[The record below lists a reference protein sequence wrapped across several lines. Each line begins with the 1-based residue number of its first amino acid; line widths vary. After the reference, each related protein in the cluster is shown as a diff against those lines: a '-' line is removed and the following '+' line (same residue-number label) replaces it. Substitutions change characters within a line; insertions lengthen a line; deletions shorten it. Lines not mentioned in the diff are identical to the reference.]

1 MGGLPGVKNSA
12 EMNRPQAGG
21 YSICEIAL
29 GPQML
34 REPLGGGLR
43 RAVELVGVSREVTAG
58 VELQLLRLAGAV
70 ERRQGEVGGADDVD
84 LLSVRRPRRRVIFV
98 TAEREL
104 AHVTAMTR
112 AVRIHH
118 MHLHSA
124 MPARDEHNLSRIRRP
139 ERLVINHPREG
150 AEFFDRKIVRARA
163 GDDG

>member
-1 MGGLPGVKNSA
+1 MPWAFRQRIAVRKRKLTTSRSTLMRHSLSYRGRLRSSNA
-12 EMNRPQAGG
+12 EVARRATPRCPAGAAG
-21 YSICEIAL
+21 DSPL

-43 RAVELVGVSREVTAG
+43 RAVELIGVSREVTAG
-58 VELQLLRLAGAV
+58 VELQPLRLAGAV

-112 AVRIHH
+112 AVRIHQ

-124 MPARDEHNLSRIRRP
+124 MPARDEHN
-139 ERLVINHPREG
+139 
-150 AEFFDRKIVRARA
+150 
-163 GDDG
+163 